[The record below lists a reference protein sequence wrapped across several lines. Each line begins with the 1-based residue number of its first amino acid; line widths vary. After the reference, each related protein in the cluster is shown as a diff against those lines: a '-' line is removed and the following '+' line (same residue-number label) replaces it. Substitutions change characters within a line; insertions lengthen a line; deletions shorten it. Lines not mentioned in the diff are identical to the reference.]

1 MGGGQQQSSQPTS
14 QTITSNP
21 IADWAQPTA
30 TALIGSQMQNAY
42 NIDSNGNIISSKGF
56 TPFGGATNAQ
66 GQFTGSPE
74 SQAQYNQQLA
84 TAGLGVAGP
93 SALQNQSYQG
103 AAGLQTPG
111 AYGQAQ
117 QAAGYGAGQAFN
129 MANSAN
135 PQDFQNQVGGYMNPY
150 MQQVLAPQLQLLN
163 QQYGQ
168 QQAQQQGQATQ
179 AGAFGGGRDAVMQG
193 LNNQNQLLA
202 TNQLTGNALNNAFN
216 QAQNQYNQTNQFGL
230 QANQAGV
237 QNAGT
242 QANIAGQGLQAQQGI
257 LSLQNQMGAQQQQNQ
272 QNVINQAMQNYG
284 NQQNYGTTQA
294 TNIMN
299 LLRSTPT
306 TQTQTQYQAPPNVI
320 SQVGGLAATGL
331 GAYGAAGGFKPN
343 AKGGAIKEKKMAV
356 GGIADS
362 VKNDLYQLADADPNA
377 FKKQIASASSQEEKK
392 LGQEVARDEGIPM
405 AKGGKIFESMASG
418 GIVAFA
424 KGGDPTDAVADMAKY
439 ETPDQSTL
447 NQFYASNAPGTP
459 APIAQEQPAQA
470 NAAPQQDPNMLAIA
484 LKSKDAGTA
493 YLDAIRNSQPDQ
505 TQQMF
510 ARLMQFGGNLA
521 GGTSSNALTNIGAAA
536 KETAPGFAQ
545 DIKDR
550 QAAQLAQAKAQYDI
564 SNTDSATLMEIAKN
578 ASQDREKEKDRL
590 MHLGMS
596 KQQAEATIT
605 ASINHA
611 NATVESAKLGLQG
624 HMAQVGATKANTAE
638 IAKDRLTATY
648 TNAYTTTYNNIV
660 KSMQDKLG
668 IDKVTPEQYAKAREL
683 ARDAATDAR
692 NFATGQ
698 NVIKL
703 D

>member
-1 MGGGQQQSSQPTS
+1 
-14 QTITSNP
+14 
-21 IADWAQPTA
+21 
-30 TALIGSQMQNAY
+30 
-42 NIDSNGNIISSKGF
+42 
-56 TPFGGATNAQ
+56 
-66 GQFTGSPE
+66 
-74 SQAQYNQQLA
+74 
-84 TAGLGVAGP
+84 
-93 SALQNQSYQG
+93 
-103 AAGLQTPG
+103 
-111 AYGQAQ
+111 
-117 QAAGYGAGQAFN
+117 
-129 MANSAN
+129 
-135 PQDFQNQVGGYMNPY
+135 
-150 MQQVLAPQLQLLN
+150 
-163 QQYGQ
+163 
-168 QQAQQQGQATQ
+168 
-179 AGAFGGGRDAVMQG
+179 
-193 LNNQNQLLA
+193 
-202 TNQLTGNALNNAFN
+202 
-216 QAQNQYNQTNQFGL
+216 
-230 QANQAGV
+230 
-237 QNAGT
+237 
-242 QANIAGQGLQAQQGI
+242 
-257 LSLQNQMGAQQQQNQ
+257 
-272 QNVINQAMQNYG
+272 
-284 NQQNYGTTQA
+284 
-294 TNIMN
+294 
-299 LLRSTPT
+299 
-306 TQTQTQYQAPPNVI
+306 
-320 SQVGGLAATGL
+320 
-331 GAYGAAGGFKPN
+331 
-343 AKGGAIKEKKMAV
+343 MAV